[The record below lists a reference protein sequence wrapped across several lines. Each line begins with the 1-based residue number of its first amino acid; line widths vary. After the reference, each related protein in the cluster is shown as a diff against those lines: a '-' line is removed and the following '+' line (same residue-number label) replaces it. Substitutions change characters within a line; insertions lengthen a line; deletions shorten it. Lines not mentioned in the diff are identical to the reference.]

1 MVKSKAKAPTLYGS
15 VPFVLA
21 ASDVATAISLGL
33 QRNET
38 PMNMTDY
45 RLPDYVVGHAKK
57 RNIGVD
63 SYASSKPFSSAA
75 NSSHAVWISASYKW

>member
-63 SYASSKPFSSAA
+63 SYASQQAVQQRCKQFACSVDFSFL
-75 NSSHAVWISASYKW
+75 